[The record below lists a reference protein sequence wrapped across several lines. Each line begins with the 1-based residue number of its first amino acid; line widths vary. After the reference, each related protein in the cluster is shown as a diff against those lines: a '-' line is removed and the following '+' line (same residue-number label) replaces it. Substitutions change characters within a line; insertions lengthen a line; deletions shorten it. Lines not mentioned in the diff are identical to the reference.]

1 MGIPFYFA
9 SLLRTH
15 KHAVQSV
22 RIKMEPDILAIDFNC
37 LIHFYM
43 DDEKPVESVLEGLQM
58 ILKDI
63 CTPTKHLYIAMDGLV
78 PYAKIV
84 QQRYRRMKINKEA
97 GVFDRNQIS
106 PDTPYMKELSQAV
119 RAKFPNVLLS
129 DTGEP
134 GEGEHKIFRWLKA
147 LDVSQRKNVCI
158 YGLDADLIL
167 LCMANVHLTDTMKLL
182 RESSELQGSV
192 TPFST
197 LNVDVLRKAL
207 PIDHE
212 HYIRL
217 CCLCFGNDFLPALSM
232 FSLRE
237 DGYNRAIQLYQ
248 SLDCPDLRT
257 PAGRRV
263 FLEAAVKQEVT
274 VLQERT
280 RMRDRGFERSIVS
293 ADGSFLKERYAIHL
307 LEGLSNIQ
315 PAVDAFWKTYEWVLA
330 YFFENECPHWDWY
343 YPYAEAPLIG
353 MLLEYPLE
361 GILEKK
367 TCTFGTAQQLKVIL
381 PSASLRKTKK
391 RVVYADE
398 FYDEA
403 TGTRPPWMKKFQWE
417 CDPLISIPWHP
428 TWKLTRT
435 ESWAPGT

>member
-1 MGIPFYFA
+1 MGIPYYFA

-22 RIKMEPDILAIDFNC
+22 RMKMEPNILAIDFNC

-43 DDEKPVESVLEGLQM
+43 DDEKPIDSVVAALQR
-58 ILKDI
+58 ILDDV
-63 CTPTKHLYIAMDGLV
+63 CNPTQHLYIAMDGLV

-84 QQRYRRMKINKEA
+84 QQRYRRMKINKDV

-106 PDTPYMKELSQAV
+106 PDTPYMKELAQAV
-119 RAKFPNVLLS
+119 RAKYPNVILS
-129 DTGEP
+129 DTSEP

-147 LDVSQRKNVCI
+147 LDSSHRKNVCI

-167 LCMANVHLTDTMKLL
+167 LCMANVHLCESLKLL
-182 RESSELQGSV
+182 RESSELQGAV

-197 LNVDVLRKAL
+197 LNVDILRKAL
-207 PIDHE
+207 PIDYE

-237 DGYNRAIQLYQ
+237 DGYNRAIQMYQ
-248 SLDCPDLRT
+248 TAGCPDLRT
-257 PAGRRV
+257 SAGRKT
-263 FLEAAVKQEVT
+263 FLDVAVQQESK
-274 VLQERT
+274 VLLERT
-280 RMRDRGFERSIVS
+280 RMRQQPFESAIVV

-307 LEGLSNIQ
+307 LDGLVNVRA
-315 PAVDAFWKTYEWVLA
+315 AVESFWMTYDWVLR
-330 YFFENECPHWDWY
+330 YFFENECPNWEWY
-343 YPYAEAPLIG
+343 YPFAEPPLIS
-353 MLLEYPLE
+353 MLLDYPLE
-361 GILEKK
+361 GRLVSKG
-367 TCTFGTAQQLKVIL
+367 CTFGTAHQLKTIL
-381 PSASLRKTKK
+381 PAASLRKTKK

-403 TGTRPPWMKKFQWE
+403 TGCRPPWMKKFQWE

-428 TWKLTRT
+428 TWKLTT
-435 ESWAPGT
+435 SESWAPGT

>member
-1 MGIPFYFA
+1 MGIPYYFA

-22 RIKMEPDILAIDFNC
+22 RMKVEPDILAIDFNC

-43 DDEKPVESVLEGLQM
+43 DDERPIESVIEGLQM
-58 ILKDI
+58 ILDTI
-63 CTPTKHLYIAMDGLV
+63 CSPTKHLYIAMDGLV

-106 PDTPYMKELSQAV
+106 PDTPYMKELAEAV
-119 RAKFPNVLLS
+119 RAKCPTAIVS

-147 LDVSQRKNVCI
+147 VDPSSRKNVCI

-167 LCMANVHLTDTMKLL
+167 LCMANVHLCDSLKLL
-182 RESSELQGSV
+182 RESSELQGAV

-197 LNVDVLRKAL
+197 LNVDILRKAL
-207 PIDHE
+207 PVDHE

-217 CCLCFGNDFLPALSM
+217 CCLCFGNDFLPPLSM

-237 DGYNRAIQLYQ
+237 DGYNRALHMYQ
-248 SLDCPDLRT
+248 SAGCPDLRT
-257 PAGRRV
+257 PEGRKK
-263 FLEAAVKQEVT
+263 FLEVAGQQEAT
-274 VLQERT
+274 VLKERT
-280 RMRDRGFERSIVS
+280 RMREQPFESAIVV

-307 LEGLSNIQ
+307 LDGVSMIPQ
-315 PAVDAFWKTYEWVLA
+315 AVESFWKTYDWVLA

-343 YPYAEAPLIG
+343 YPFAEAPMVS
-353 MLLEYPLE
+353 MLLDYPLKE
-361 GILEKK
+361 SLPRK
-367 TCTFGTAQQLKVIL
+367 TCSFGTAQQLKTIL

-428 TWKLTRT
+428 TWKLTT
-435 ESWAPGT
+435 SESWAPGT

>member
-1 MGIPFYFA
+1 MGIPYYFA

-22 RIKMEPDILAIDFNC
+22 RMKIEPDILAIDFNC
-37 LIHFYM
+37 LIHFYL
-43 DDEKPVESVLEGLQM
+43 DDENPVESVLAGLQM
-58 ILKDI
+58 ILNDI
-63 CTPTKHLYIAMDGLV
+63 CNPTKHLYIAMDGLV

-84 QQRYRRMKINKEA
+84 QQRYRRMKINKETP
-97 GVFDRNQIS
+97 VFDRNQIS
-106 PDTPYMKELSQAV
+106 PDTPYMKELAQAV

-147 LDVSQRKNVCI
+147 LESSQRKNVCI

-197 LNVDVLRKAL
+197 LNVDVLRKVL
-207 PIDHE
+207 PFDHE
-212 HYIRL
+212 QYIRM
-217 CCLCFGNDFLPALSM
+217 CCLCFGNDFLPPLSM

-237 DGYNRAIQLYQ
+237 DGYNRAIHTYQ
-248 SLDCPDLRT
+248 TAGYPDLRT
-257 PAGRRV
+257 PAGRKT
-263 FLEAAVKQEVT
+263 FLEVAVQQESK
-274 VLQERT
+274 VLMDRT
-280 RMRDRGFERSIVS
+280 RKREQPFESAIVV
-293 ADGSFLKERYAIHL
+293 ADSSFLKERYAVHL
-307 LEGLSNIQ
+307 LDGIANVRS
-315 PAVDAFWKTYEWVLA
+315 AVESFWMTYEWVLS
-330 YFFENECPHWDWY
+330 YFFDNECPHWDWY
-343 YPYAEAPLIG
+343 YPFAEPPLIS

-361 GILEKK
+361 TQRTTKG
-367 TCTFGTAQQLKVIL
+367 CSFGTTQQLKVIL

-391 RVVYADE
+391 RVVYSDE

-428 TWKLTRT
+428 TWKLTTT